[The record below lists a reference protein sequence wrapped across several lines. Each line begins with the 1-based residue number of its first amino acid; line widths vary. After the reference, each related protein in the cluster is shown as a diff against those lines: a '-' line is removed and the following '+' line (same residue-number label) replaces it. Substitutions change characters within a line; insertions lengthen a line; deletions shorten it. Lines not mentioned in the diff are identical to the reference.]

1 MYHLKLA
8 LSGIKNAGVMAIAC
22 IVIMTSS
29 LLILGVFLISTA
41 NLREVLRYAHT
52 KVEIVAFV
60 KDDVSLQGIDSMI
73 VEVSR
78 IPYVES
84 VRYVS
89 KETALRRLKDEFG
102 ERSRILDAIDINPL
116 PASLEI
122 ILKPQYRLHERI
134 AAVAQHISQFP
145 GVEDI
150 SYGRGLIEKLE
161 KVIRALAIADIC
173 VGLLVAIAV
182 VVTVSYTVRL
192 TIFAR
197 AKLIRVFKLVG
208 ASDLFVMK
216 PFLIEG
222 LIHGFIST
230 VLSLLVLY
238 LGYRVVNSRISGVVF
253 MPIGFVL
260 FHICFG
266 LAVAVLGSWVSL
278 RAHLKRGGQY

>member
-60 KDDVSLQGIDSMI
+60 KDDVSPQGIDSMI

-89 KETALRRLKDEFG
+89 KETALQRLKDEFG
-102 ERSRILDAIDINPL
+102 ERSRILEAIDINPL

-134 AAVAQHISQFP
+134 AAVAQHLSQFP

-161 KVIRALAIADIC
+161 KAVRALAIADIC
-173 VGLLVAIAV
+173 VGLLVAVAV

-222 LIHGFIST
+222 LIHGLIST
-230 VLSLLVLY
+230 VLSLLILH
-238 LGYRVVNSRISGVVF
+238 LGYRVVNSRSSGVVF

-260 FHICFG
+260 FHIFFG

-278 RAHLKRGGQY
+278 RAHLKKGGQY